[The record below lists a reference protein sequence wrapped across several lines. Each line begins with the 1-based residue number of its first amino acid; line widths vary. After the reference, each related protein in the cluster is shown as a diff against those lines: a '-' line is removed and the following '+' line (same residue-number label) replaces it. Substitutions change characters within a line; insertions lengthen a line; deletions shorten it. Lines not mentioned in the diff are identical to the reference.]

1 MIDLDEL
8 AMMEVALWART
19 RPHLALASKAPQC
32 ESFPTTIY
40 NTHHFAISDHPLLL
54 RNSQRYLETPLL
66 LMENVW
72 HLRRVA
78 ENASKA
84 CWICYKPTTSVLIT
98 PNNKDFFYICS
109 GHLVDKGFCQPD
121 PDEAAAVEA
130 KKKKDELDAEI
141 EKVKK
146 EYDEKQKL
154 KREKRKAK
162 DKEKDKAKEKE
173 SRSKDEEEDT
183 KDEKAKDDKVRSY
196 EVTSMHVAYITS
208 RSRSFPRRKRT
219 LKLIL
224 DPAYS
229 VSISKYHIVILPL
242 PFTTHTLYA
251 YIRYRSFYQMRLDKI
266 RNAELAKRNRERLNN
281 PANFPSVPSSNP

>member
-1 MIDLDEL
+1 
-8 AMMEVALWART
+8 
-19 RPHLALASKAPQC
+19 
-32 ESFPTTIY
+32 
-40 NTHHFAISDHPLLL
+40 
-54 RNSQRYLETPLL
+54 
-66 LMENVW
+66 MENLW

-84 CWICYKPTTSVLIT
+84 CWICYKSTTSVLIT
-98 PNNKDFFYICS
+98 PNNKDFFYICP

-121 PDEAAAVEA
+121 ADEAAAVEA

-173 SRSKDEEEDT
+173 AKSKDEEEDT
-183 KDEKAKDDKVRSY
+183 KDEKAKDDKVRYVHFTSAY
-196 EVTSMHVAYITS
+196 VTYIVS
-208 RSRSFPRRKRT
+208 RSKSFLRRQRT

-224 DPAYS
+224 DPEYS
-229 VSISKYHIVILPL
+229 ASISKYDVMALSQHSASILCMLISATGASTRCESIRFAMQKSLSGIVKDLATLPTSRPYRVVILDWGQ
-242 PFTTHTLYA
+242 
-251 YIRYRSFYQMRLDKI
+251 S
-266 RNAELAKRNRERLNN
+266 E
-281 PANFPSVPSSNP
+281 PS